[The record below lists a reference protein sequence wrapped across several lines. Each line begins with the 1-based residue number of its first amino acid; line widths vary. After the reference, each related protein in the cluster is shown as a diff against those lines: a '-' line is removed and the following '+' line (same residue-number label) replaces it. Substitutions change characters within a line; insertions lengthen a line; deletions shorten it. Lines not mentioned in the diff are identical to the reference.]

1 MHCLSATVSTALGWA
16 TQLAVCSG
24 QASWVRGRAAVF
36 SSGWGYKLVPLPRWS
51 GRTGS
56 KTGKA
61 LRGLDSSRPVSQVSW
76 LNRAAGSA
84 RQSSAPAGT
93 RLQGS
98 SRGGRCGSAGVAAAF
113 LGRGPAELH
122 SAVGGA
128 VRAAVRRPRR
138 PRARVPAASP
148 VGGAPSKLPPVRGQK
163 PAPGPQAHTLRPT
176 GLPGQTCCRSRAEPL
191 AGTAAWA

>member
-1 MHCLSATVSTALGWA
+1 MGALIRLNYALNSLVRQGRRCCCADREAQAVHCLSATVSTALGWA

-51 GRTGS
+51 GRTRS

-84 RQSSAPAGT
+84 RQSSAPAG
-93 RLQGS
+93 LGS
-98 SRGGRCGSAGVAAAF
+98 RAPAG
-113 LGRGPAELH
+113 
-122 SAVGGA
+122 VGGA
-128 VRAAVRRPRR
+128 ALPALRP
-138 PRARVPAASP
+138 
-148 VGGAPSKLPPVRGQK
+148 PSWAG
-163 PAPGPQAHTLRPT
+163 GPQSSTRRWA
-176 GLPGQTCCRSRAEPL
+176 GL
-191 AGTAAWA
+191 